1 MNVNKKLLKQ
11 IIEKVILVLSFT
23 AFALVI
29 YEEGFK
35 KPFLTVTDSHL
46 LLKVMLSSIW
56 AGYLALYF
64 LVKSKTGGFTK
75 KRISELIAILLISG
89 ILLFIF
95 TDYSVPGLDV
105 ITQATTD
112 RFLVDLLV
120 AGVFLIELSKVSL
133 GVNELQLN
141 PPLIF
146 ILSFLVLILIGTVL
160 LMLPNATHQP
170 IHLVDALFTATS
182 AVCVTGLIVLDTAKD
197 FTLFGQLIIMLL
209 FQLGGLGMMTFT
221 SFFGFFFRGS
231 FSIQNQLFLKD
242 FINEDDFGQIF
253 STLMKII
260 LFTFLVEGVAAV
272 LIFVSLDNDLFG
284 GVGEMIF
291 FSIFHSISGFCNAGF
306 SVLSNGLYEEGFRD
320 NYTMQLVIAFSIIFG
335 GIGFPVVLNYYG
347 YLRHFVRGMYRKIAY
362 GESYR
367 HLPRVVNIG
376 TRLIVLTTGILILV
390 GFVSYWMLEYDHTLA
405 GLDTYGKVV
414 TSFFGA
420 VTPRTAGF
428 NTVDMTALSVP
439 TVLIYLLLMW
449 IGASPGSTGGGL
461 KTSTFAVAILSA
473 FSIAK
478 GKDRVEVFRREI
490 SSSTLRK
497 AFTVTFLSFMIIGLA
512 VFALTLFDRD
522 LPLISV
528 VFEAFSAFSTVGLS
542 LGITGSLSFGSKMVL
557 IMTMFIGRVGILTL
571 LIALSKGV
579 KNQSYRYPEE
589 SVFIT

>member
-1 MNVNKKLLKQ
+1 MYVDKKLIKQ
-11 IIEKVILVLSFT
+11 IIEKVILVLSF
-23 AFALVI
+23 AGFALVI

-35 KPFLTVTDSHL
+35 KPFLTETDSHL
-46 LLKVMLSSIW
+46 LLKVMLSTIW
-56 AGYLALYF
+56 AGYVALYF
-64 LVKSKTGGFTK
+64 LVKSKTGAFTK
-75 KRISELIAILLISG
+75 KRISELMAILIISG
-89 ILLFIF
+89 ILVFIF
-95 TDYSVPGLDV
+95 TEYSIPGLDM

-146 ILSFLVLILIGTVL
+146 ILSFLVLIAIGTVL
-160 LMLPNATHQP
+160 LMLPNATHGP
-170 IHLVDALFTATS
+170 IHLIDALFTATS

-197 FTLFGQLIIMLL
+197 FTIFGQLIIMLL

-242 FINEDDFGQIF
+242 FINEDNFGQIF
-253 STLMKII
+253 STLMKVI
-260 LFTFLVEGVAAV
+260 LFTFLVEGLAAV
-272 LIFVSLDNDLFG
+272 LIFFSLDNELFN

-306 SVLSNGLYEEGFRD
+306 SILSDGLYEQGFRD
-320 NYTMQLVIAFSIIFG
+320 NYNMQLIIAFSIILG
-335 GIGFPVVLNYYG
+335 GIGFPVVLSYYG
-347 YLRHFVRGMYRKIAY
+347 YLRHFVRGMYRKLVY
-362 GESYR
+362 KESYR

-376 TRLIVLTTGILILV
+376 TRLIVITTAILIVV
-390 GFVSYWMLEYDHTLA
+390 GFLGYWILEYDHSMA
-405 GLDTYGKVV
+405 GLDSYGKMV
-414 TSFFGA
+414 TAFFGA

-428 NTVDMTALSVP
+428 NTVDMAALSVP
-439 TVLIYLLLMW
+439 TVLLYLLLMW

-461 KTSTFAVAILSA
+461 KTSTFAVAILSS

-478 GKDRVEVFRREI
+478 GKDRVEVFRREV

-497 AFTVTFLSFMIIGLA
+497 AFAVTFLSFMVIGTA
-512 VFALTLFDRD
+512 IFALMLFDRN
-522 LPLISV
+522 LPLLSV

-557 IMTMFIGRVGILTL
+557 ILTMFIGRVGILTL
-571 LIALSKGV
+571 LIAISKEV
-579 KNQSYRYPEE
+579 KNLSYRYPEE

>member
-1 MNVNKKLLKQ
+1 MNINKKLIRQ
-11 IIEKVILVLSFT
+11 IIEKVILVLSFVG
-23 AFALVI
+23 FALVI

-35 KPFLTVTDSHL
+35 KPFLSVNDSHL
-46 LLKVMLSSIW
+46 LLKVMLSIIW
-56 AGYLALYF
+56 AGYIGLYF
-64 LVKSKTGGFTK
+64 LTK
-75 KRISELIAILLISG
+75 PKIQFSSKRISELIAILVISG
-89 ILLFIF
+89 ILLFVF
-95 TDYSVPGLDV
+95 TNYSMPGLHV
-105 ITQATTD
+105 FTQVTSD

-120 AGVFLIELSKVSL
+120 AGVFLIELSKISL

-160 LMLPNATHQP
+160 LMLPNATHHP
-170 IHLVDALFTATS
+170 IHLVDALFTSTS

-242 FINEDDFGQIF
+242 FINEDNFGQIF
-253 STLMKII
+253 STLMKVIV
-260 LFTFLVEGVAAV
+260 FTFLVEGVGAL
-272 LIFVSLDNDLFG
+272 LIFLSLEDHLFNG
-284 GVGEMIF
+284 IGEMIF
-291 FSIFHSISGFCNAGF
+291 FSVFHSISGFCNAGF
-306 SVLSNGLYEEGFRD
+306 SILSNGLYEEAFRY
-320 NYTMQLVIAFSIIFG
+320 NYNMHLVIAFSIILG
-335 GIGFPVVLNYYG
+335 GIGFPVVLSYYG
-347 YLRHFVRGMYRKIAY
+347 YLKHFIKGMFRKLVYR
-362 GESYR
+362 EPYR

-376 TRLIVLTTGILILV
+376 TRLIVLTTGILIV
-390 GFVSYWMLEYDHTLA
+390 TGFVAYWILEYDHTLA
-405 GLDTYGKVV
+405 GLSAYGKWV
-414 TSFFGA
+414 TAFFGS

-461 KTSTFAVAILSA
+461 KTSTFAVAVLSS

-478 GKDRVEVFRREI
+478 GKDRVEVFKREI

-497 AFTVTFLSFMIIGLA
+497 AFAVTFMSFMVIGTA
-512 VFALTLFDRD
+512 VFALKLFDRD
-522 LPLISV
+522 VPLISV

-542 LGITGSLSFGSKMVL
+542 LGITGGLSFGSKL
-557 IMTMFIGRVGILTL
+557 ILILTMFIGRVGILTL
-571 LIALSKGV
+571 LIAVSRGV
-579 KNQSYRYPEE
+579 KNLSYRYPEE
-589 SVFIT
+589 NVFIT